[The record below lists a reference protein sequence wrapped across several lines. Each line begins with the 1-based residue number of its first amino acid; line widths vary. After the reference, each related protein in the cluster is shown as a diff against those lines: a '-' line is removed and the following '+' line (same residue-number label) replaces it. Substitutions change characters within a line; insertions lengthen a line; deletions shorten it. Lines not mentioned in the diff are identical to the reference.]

1 MSNNTYPYFNYLLSQ
16 FEKNNS
22 GIEMSFG
29 RHVHWGYW
37 QDPSAAGITNDDYAG
52 AAENLTRKICDIA
65 DIRDSQA
72 ILDAGCGF
80 GGTIAHINENYQ
92 GMNLTGVNIDKR
104 QLERA
109 EKQVHARPGNNITF
123 IEADACTYVRND
135 LQFDRILAVECI
147 FHFPSRERFFE
158 LSHHSLK
165 AGGNLTLSDFIPTAF
180 FLPVAWMLS
189 ARALQKYS
197 LFGRCNISY
206 TLNKYSAMADKYGFK
221 FTASDITS
229 HTLPTYD
236 YLKSIL
242 RTSKNDVKLTQMA
255 LATINLTKF
264 ISRHG
269 FLKYQ
274 ILNFKKL

>member
-1 MSNNTYPYFNYLLSQ
+1 MSYKEYPYFNYLLTQ
-16 FEKNNS
+16 FADKNS
-22 GIEMSFG
+22 SLETSFG

-37 QDPSAAGITNDDYAG
+37 QDPSVTSVSNEDYAE
-52 AAENLTRKICDIA
+52 AAENLTRKICEIA
-65 DIRDSQA
+65 DIRDDQV

-80 GGTIAHINENYQ
+80 GGTIAHINEHYH
-92 GMNLTGVNIDKR
+92 GVNLTGVNIDKR

-109 EKQVHARPGNNITF
+109 EKQVQAGPGNNITF
-123 IEADACTYVRND
+123 IEADACAFVHND
-135 LQFDRILAVECI
+135 IQFDRILAVECI

-158 LSHHSLK
+158 QSHHLLK
-165 AGGNLTLSDFIPTAF
+165 AGGSLTLSDFIPTTY

-189 ARALQKYS
+189 TPAIQKYS

-206 TLNKYSAMADKYGFK
+206 SLNKYRVIADKYGFK

-229 HTLPTYD
+229 HTLPTYE

-242 RTSKNDVKLTQMA
+242 RASKYDVKLTHMA
-255 LATINLTKF
+255 LATIHLTKF
-264 ISRHG
+264 ISNHG

-274 ILNFKKL
+274 VLNFKKL